1 MNEKI
6 AATALYYVDSENITP
21 SRLSFRM
28 QTSAYLSDDISTTQ
42 GQFEYAESVYGT
54 LLLGY
59 SGPPGSC
66 NQSYGDV
73 ETKEGRLLA
82 FSNVL

>member
-21 SRLSFRM
+21 SRLSFRV
-28 QTSAYLSDDISTTQ
+28 QTSYYLNDDISTGQ
-42 GQFEYAESVYGT
+42 GQFVYAESIYGT
-54 LLLGY
+54 LLEGY
-59 SGPPGSC
+59 SGLAGSF

-82 FSNVL
+82 FPNVL

>member
-21 SRLSFRM
+21 SRLSFRI
-28 QTSAYLSDDISTTQ
+28 QTSYYLNDDISTSQ
-42 GQFEYAESVYGT
+42 SQFEYAESVYGT
-54 LLLGY
+54 LLDDY
-59 SGPPGSC
+59 SGPAGSC

-82 FSNVL
+82 FPNVL